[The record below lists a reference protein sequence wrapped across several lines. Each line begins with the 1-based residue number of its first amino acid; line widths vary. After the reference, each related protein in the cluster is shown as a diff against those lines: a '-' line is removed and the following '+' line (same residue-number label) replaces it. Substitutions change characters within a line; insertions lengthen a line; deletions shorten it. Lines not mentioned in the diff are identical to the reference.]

1 MPDNTIF
8 AVGKYEV
15 NLTSGSPE
23 GSLYFHNV
31 NISIP
36 KGLFSNSG
44 IQFQTQVELNGGYG
58 AYYVIGSHSETTING
73 QIYTNIK
80 TINKTAKIMIFTFF

>member
-15 NLTSGSPE
+15 NLRSGSPE

-31 NISIP
+31 DISIP
-36 KGLFSNSG
+36 KGLFNNSG
-44 IQFQTQVELNGGYG
+44 IQFQTQVELASGYG
-58 AYYVIGSHSETTING
+58 AYYVIGRHSETMIKG
-73 QIYTNIK
+73 QVYTNVK
-80 TINKTAKIMIFTFF
+80 EINQTAKIMIFTFF